1 MLRGSNIY
9 AWKRSSPPP
18 QHIVTTREC
27 THADQRNNPLLTL
40 TLVSVG
46 GGRWW
51 SVAVGSWQ
59 QQQWQWIGM
68 FEDRRSNS
76 EMRDGGKSINQ
87 TSTWTAKYYYHRQIL
102 LGTIRTTYIHHPRPF
117 RPSTYYIHISTYT
130 LPNTFY
136 HITSSSYRR
145 E

>member
-1 MLRGSNIY
+1 MR
-9 AWKRSSPPP
+9 
-18 QHIVTTREC
+18 IVNVD
-27 THADQRNNPLLTL
+27 ALLIDGGASTF
-40 TLVSVG
+40 TDRVG
-46 GGRWW
+46 GRGFRQLLESCPNPILPLSLGSFY
-51 SVAVGSWQ
+51 SVHF
-59 QQQWQWIGM
+59 ILP
-68 FEDRRSNS
+68 S
-76 EMRDGGKSINQ
+76 ESLCDDMQTASASAKIIPSCCSMTVSSARD
-87 TSTWTAKYYYHRQIL
+87 TWTAKYYYHRQIL